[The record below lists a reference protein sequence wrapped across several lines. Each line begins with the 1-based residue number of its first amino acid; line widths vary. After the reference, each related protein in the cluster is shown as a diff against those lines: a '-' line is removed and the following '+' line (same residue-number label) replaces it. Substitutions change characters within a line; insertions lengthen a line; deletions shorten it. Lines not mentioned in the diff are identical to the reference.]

1 MLGTATH
8 VETTYRLDQAQAF
21 ETATPEAR
29 QFAIARLADGAM
41 MLRDLVADA
50 WAESADTALGYG
62 AHKLPLADVEAG
74 KASPLSQLR
83 D

>member
-1 MLGTATH
+1 MH
-8 VETTYRLDQAQAF
+8 VETTYWLDQAQAF

-29 QFAIARLADGAM
+29 QFAVARLADGAT

-62 AHKLPLADVEAG
+62 THKLPLADVETG